1 MGLTVAK
8 RTAIITEAMIR
19 TFYISML
26 LGSNVRNEMC
36 LLGSLNEM
44 GHQLNIESSC
54 QQNQTSYMC
63 STDSHIH
70 QQNSIIA
77 HWSVFR
83 VIVHLNLECLG
94 INGQN

>member
-1 MGLTVAK
+1 MGLTVSK
-8 RTAIITEAMIR
+8 RPAIITEAMIR
-19 TFYISML
+19 TFYISM

-83 VIVHLNLECLG
+83 VIVQGYLECLG